1 MPHNSVPHI
10 IYILLCAVQFIV
22 AIGLIIVVTMQDSKN
37 DGLTGQI
44 GTTASTSFK
53 GKAGREEQLG
63 MLTRQLA
70 IVFFVISLIVAFGT
84 KRWN

>member
-1 MPHNSVPHI
+1 MSNNVMHI
-10 IYILLCAVQFIV
+10 VYIVLCAVQFLV

-37 DGLTGQI
+37 EGLTGQI
-44 GTTASTSFK
+44 GTTAATSFK
-53 GKAGREEQLG
+53 GKAGREEKLG
-63 MLTRQLA
+63 DLTRQLA

>member
-1 MPHNSVPHI
+1 MSHNVSHI
-10 IYILLCAVQFIV
+10 LYILLCAVQFLV
-22 AIGLIIVVTMQDSKN
+22 AIGLIVVVTMQDSKN

-44 GTTASTSFK
+44 GTTAATSFK

-63 MLTRQLA
+63 LLTRNLA
-70 IVFFVISLIVAFGT
+70 IVFFVISIIVALGT

>member
-1 MPHNSVPHI
+1 MPHTVTHYF
-10 IYILLCAVQFIV
+10 YIFLCAIQFLV
-22 AIGLIIVVTMQDSKN
+22 AIGLIVVVTMQDSKN

-44 GTTASTSFK
+44 GTTAATSFK

-63 MLTRQLA
+63 LLTRNLA
-70 IVFFVISLIVAFGT
+70 IVFFVVSLIVAFGT